1 MIRRPALPNSGGDPS
16 PVIFSVH
23 LYRAMLLAYPV
34 QFRRE
39 YGEPMLQV
47 FRDSCRR
54 AARQGGMNGLLRMW
68 FWTIID
74 YCKTVVEETIL
85 GGVQMRRDK
94 FVKLSGWALVVGAVF
109 FLVGLL
115 ASSRPEYDVYNAK
128 SLAIDRFA
136 NQVGLPI
143 GAVGLL
149 LISLGMVGMLVRYGS
164 QAGAFGQFCLGFG
177 AFFGMV
183 SAAGAL
189 GSTMVESEAWWLMFF
204 LGLILQNLFLA
215 LFGLVCLRR
224 KLLPRWNGLPLLA
237 GIGLPLAAIA
247 DTTLSLEW
255 LSSLGNLILVVMAV
269 CLLLLGYLVLRDA
282 QPAGAMQG
290 S

>member
-115 ASSRPEYDVYNAK
+115 ASSRPEYNVYNAK